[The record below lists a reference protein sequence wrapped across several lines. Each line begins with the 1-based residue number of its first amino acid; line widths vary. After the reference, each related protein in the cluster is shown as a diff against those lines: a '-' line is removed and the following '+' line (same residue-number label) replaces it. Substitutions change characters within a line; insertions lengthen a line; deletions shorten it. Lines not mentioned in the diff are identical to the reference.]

1 MTHELGI
8 SVYPDLSSMDQIEAY
23 FERASRYGVSK
34 VFSSL
39 FSVEGSKEEILAY
52 FEELVEKAHRY
63 HLTVSLDVNPMAFEK
78 LGASPTDL
86 SIFHTIAVDCLRMD
100 LSFGAEKDAQ
110 LINNPYGIAIEF
122 NQSPT
127 LVKDLLGGGIA
138 PERIQVCHNFYPQRY
153 TAMKWETF
161 LERNAEIKKLSN
173 AVRISA
179 FISSN
184 APNTHGVWEAKS
196 GLPTVERLR
205 FLPIDLQARLLFAT
219 GQIDDLLIGNAYASE
234 EEFQALQEVL
244 TCMTSENNKASD
256 NPMLEMLVDHG
267 LLQLDSDVKMVRVH
281 VEPDATET
289 EQEILWDFY
298 PHIDLGDSSE
308 WIWRNRLPRF
318 KYSKSTESIP
328 KRMSQEE
335 MFQPG
340 DVLVVND
347 SYKHYAGEIQI
358 VREAIVNDGTRNKV
372 AHLNEEEQ
380 LLLELISDGDRVV
393 FQKA

>member
-8 SVYPDLSSMDQIEAY
+8 SVYPDLSSMVQIEAY
-23 FERASRYGVSK
+23 FERASRYGVTK

-52 FEELVEKAHRY
+52 FEELIEKAHRY

-86 SIFHTIAVDCLRMD
+86 SIFHTIAVDCLRLD

-127 LVKDLLGGGIA
+127 LVKDLLGEGIA

-153 TAMKWETF
+153 TAMKWKTF

-205 FLPIDLQARLLFAT
+205 FLPIDLQARMLLAT

-234 EEFQALQEVL
+234 EEFQALQEVWTCL
-244 TCMTSENNKASD
+244 TADKKDRSD
-256 NPMLEMLVDHG
+256 HPMIDMLVAHG
-267 LLQLDSDVKMVRVH
+267 MLQLDSDVKILRLH
-281 VEPDATET
+281 LEPDATET
-289 EQEILWDFY
+289 EQDILWNFY
-298 PHIDLGDSSE
+298 PHIDFGDSSE

-318 KYSKSTESIP
+318 KYSEPTESIP
-328 KRMSQEE
+328 PRTSPEA

-347 SYKHYAGEIQI
+347 SYKHYAGELQI
-358 VREAIVNDGTRNKV
+358 VRQPIVNDGTRNKV
-372 AHLNEEEQ
+372 AHLDEEEQ
-380 LLLELISDGDRVV
+380 GLLELISDGDRLV
-393 FQKA
+393 FLKA